1 MDHKLTQAEIKKLQ
15 EDEAVMKEM
24 LPFFGLA
31 AIPIIIT
38 LILAVTF
45 APNMTLP

>member
-1 MDHKLTQAEIKKLQ
+1 MENKLSASELKKNQ

-31 AIPIIIT
+31 LLPIILT

>member
-1 MDHKLTQAEIKKLQ
+1 MDHKLSSDEIKKLQ
-15 EDEAVMKEM
+15 EYEAVMKEM
-24 LPFFGLA
+24 LPYFGLA
-31 AIPIIIT
+31 ALPIILT

>member
-1 MDHKLTQAEIKKLQ
+1 MDKQLTSAEIEKIK

-24 LPFFGLA
+24 IPYFGLA

>member
-1 MDHKLTQAEIKKLQ
+1 MENKLSSAELKKIQ
-15 EDEAVMKEM
+15 EDEAVIKEM

-31 AIPIIIT
+31 AFPIILT

>member
-1 MDHKLTQAEIKKLQ
+1 METNLTKEEIGKQK

-24 LPFFGLA
+24 LPYFGFALVPL
-31 AIPIIIT
+31 IITIII
-38 LILAVTF
+38 AVTF

>member
-1 MDHKLTQAEIKKLQ
+1 MNNQLSDAELKKIQ

-24 LPFFGLA
+24 LPYFGLA
-31 AIPIIIT
+31 ALPIILT

>member
-1 MDHKLTQAEIKKLQ
+1 MEKQLSATEIKKMQ

-24 LPFFGLA
+24 IPFFGLA
-31 AIPIIIT
+31 LIPIIIT